1 MSCYY
6 LERPKIKI
14 RMKKGYITTDIT
26 AKVLAYDA
34 GSHYK
39 YLIDI
44 SHKPTNFISKLI
56 CGIRNTTNIT
66 QQAFLC
72 YKEDDIT
79 KIFTAH
85 KFAHCENLL
94 NRI

>member
-34 GSHYK
+34 GSHYE
-39 YLIDI
+39 YWLEIN
-44 SHKPTNFISKLI
+44 HKPTNFISKLI
-56 CGIRNTTNIT
+56 CGIRKTTGIT
-66 QQAFLC
+66 QRAFLS
-72 YKEDDIT
+72 YKEDGIT
-79 KIFTAH
+79 KIFTTQ